1 MTVDLSYPSS
11 PLVPSLSIVHL
22 MSSSN
27 GEQSFYYP
35 ALSPMENSLFF
46 SFGSPIDYRSIQAGP
61 PQGLHIVPVTG
72 RVTWNTQHV
81 IPGDYS
87 AQVVTQDVETGLR
100 VAAEL
105 RIRVS
110 SSTQPVIPDLNIVI
124 PFDVLYVNQ
133 GAQVN
138 SSYSVTGGQ
147 SVTFLSPVPN
157 GLIAYVNE
165 SNTLTGEDLI

>member
-27 GEQSFYYP
+27 GDQSFYYP
-35 ALSPMENSLFF
+35 AISPSENPLFF

-72 RVTWNTQHV
+72 RVAWNTEHV
-81 IPGDYS
+81 VPGDYS

-110 SSTQPVIPDLNIVI
+110 SSTRPVISDLSNAV
-124 PFDVLYVNQ
+124 PFDVLYVMQ
-133 GAQVN
+133 GTEVN
-138 SSYSVTGGQ
+138 SSYSITGGQ

-157 GLIAYVNE
+157 GLIAYITE
-165 SNTLTGEDLI
+165 SNTLTGENLI